1 MADRLANLRIVDP
14 VLTNLARGYT
24 NDEHV
29 GEALFPVAYTEKEAG
44 KIPQWGKEG
53 FKIYKTERALRAK
66 SNRIMPEGTTPLDF
80 VCDEHDLEYPVDYR
94 EEEESMLPLERHATR
109 TVTDVIDL
117 RREKM
122 CADLCQNAATFPAGN
137 KVTLSGTDQ
146 FTDYDNSDPL
156 AVFEDGKEAIR
167 AKIGRYPNTMI
178 LGAITYKVLKHHPKL
193 IERIKYAM
201 KGIVTVD
208 LLKELIDIQDLRVG
222 RAVYADDDGAFHDLW
237 SDVAVMAYVPKN
249 RGEDGT
255 PYEPSFAYTLRKR
268 GNPVMDKYDE
278 AKKLR
283 LVRNTDIFV
292 PKVVGAEAGYLVLDT
307 NG

>member
-1 MADRLANLRIVDP
+1 MADRLAGLRIVDP
-14 VLTNLARGYT
+14 TLTNLARGYT
-24 NDEHV
+24 NDDHV
-29 GEALFPVAYTEKEAG
+29 GEALFPVAYTDKEAG
-44 KIPQWGKEG
+44 KIPQWGKES

-66 SNRIMPEGTTPLDF
+66 SNRIMPEGTTPINF
-80 VCDEHDLEYPVDYR
+80 VCEEHDLEYPVDYR
-94 EEEESMLPLERHATR
+94 EGQESMLPLELHATR

-122 CADLCQNAATFPAGN
+122 CADFCQNPDTFPEGN

-156 AVFEDGKEAIR
+156 AVFEEGKEAIR
-167 AKIGRYPNTMI
+167 AKIGRYPNTMV
-178 LGAITYKVLKHHPKL
+178 LGALTYKVLKHHPKL
-193 IERIKYAM
+193 IELIKYSM

-208 LLKELIDIQDLRVG
+208 LLQELTDIPDVRVG
-222 RAVYADDDGAFHDLW
+222 RAIYADDDDNFHDLW

-249 RGEDGT
+249 RGENGT

-268 GNPVMDKYDE
+268 GNPLVDKYDE
-278 AKKLR
+278 AKKL
-283 LVRNTDIFV
+283 LLIRNTDIFV
-292 PKVVGAEAGYLVLDT
+292 PKVVGAEAGYLIQDT